1 MSHADGGSA
10 RTRPPPPGRWLAFAI
25 LLGVLVGVP
34 WWLGRQL
41 GEPTAQPDAA
51 ATDDDAAITPQGAS
65 QPVARIR
72 GVVLLEVPRAS
83 EPADVVDDTD
93 GDDAAP
99 PTPPPVDTAPPPP
112 QQCRITAWQQGREVA
127 TPAACSQGGAFE
139 LWLLPGVAGRVAVEL
154 QVADRLRA
162 VVETELPPGA
172 IGRLPTVALGIGERL
187 GGTLVDGRGNPVAG
201 AVVTARPNPDL
212 DEPEPWRA
220 TTDGAGRFLFDTLPP
235 GPVTLRAE
243 PPGHAPSVLEAL
255 APEADVQLVV
265 DALFDLRGRVVGP
278 TEALARARVRLEGSG
293 VWPAREV
300 ACDATGAFV
309 VPGIVDGVYALQ
321 AIAPAASPGAPEYA
335 SIVLESVD
343 PSAELTLVL
352 AHGYRIPVRVLDE
365 DGNAVV
371 DARVTVG
378 NAHLGLLQLHERTDA
393 AGSVFVGPVPSGSY
407 VVRAD
412 ADGYLPSEPAAVDV
426 AEAAA
431 EEVVLRVARPGSITG
446 IVVDADDRAVAGAWI
461 EVESD
466 APYSVGEQD
475 TRRELFDR
483 AIAAAGSLGVT
494 AGAVPEIP
502 MSTWHEDDS
511 APEPSAALVSDADGR
526 FALEGLVPGLY
537 TLRARHGRYA
547 ASDTV
552 VVRVFAGHEQSGVR
566 LVLREGEPL
575 TGRVLDGNRRPLAD
589 ATVEL
594 DDGSRYGTN
603 WRGEFDAGLRSG
615 AVELVARAPGLVA
628 TTRRVVVA
636 AATDVELVLQPADAI
651 VRGHVLDDNLRPL
664 ASAQVSLGP
673 ESPLQP
679 TEVTWTDARGQFRF
693 DAVAAGT
700 VTLQIEH
707 PRHASATVSAL
718 AAEPGAAE
726 ELEIVLRRGWS
737 LRVDVRDAATGFAIP
752 GASVIAGDRRDRTDR
767 GGIVVFEALADD
779 SVVVTVEA
787 QDYSGRS
794 RTAARD
800 QDHDRVELVV
810 ELAQG
815 GTVSGVVTDW
825 AGDPVASAQVVV
837 EVDGEAVAELR
848 TDARGRF
855 RAAGIPEGP
864 IVLRAAPPS
873 DREQDLAPVAQSS
886 DVLRGR
892 TTSGIDLRFD
902 RR

>member
-1 MSHADGGSA
+1 MSAAGGSA
-10 RTRPPPPGRWLAFAI
+10 HARPPPPGRWLALAI

-34 WWLGRQL
+34 WWLAQQMGA
-41 GEPTAQPDAA
+41 PTS
-51 ATDDDAAITPQGAS
+51 ATDAVAHDDGGALVQPLPS
-65 QPVARIR
+65 QPAARIR
-72 GVVLLEVPRAS
+72 GVVLLEVPRES
-83 EPADVVDDTD
+83 EAIDAVVDTD

-99 PTPPPVDTAPPPP
+99 PAPPAVDTAPPEP
-112 QQCRITAWQQGREVA
+112 QHCRITAWQQGREVA
-127 TPAACSQGGAFE
+127 SATACTPGGGFE
-139 LWLLPGVAGRVAVEL
+139 LTLHEGVAGRVAVEL

-162 VVETELPPGA
+162 VVETEVPPGA
-172 IGRLPTVALGIGERL
+172 IGRLPTVALGFGERL
-187 GGTLVDGRGNPVAG
+187 SGTLVDGRGRAVAG

-220 TTDGAGRFLFDTLPP
+220 RTDEAGRFLFDTLPP

-243 PPGHAPSVLEAL
+243 PAGHAPSVLEAL

-300 ACDATGAFV
+300 ACDASGGFV

-352 AHGYRIPVRVLDE
+352 AHGFRIPVRVVDE
-365 DGNAVV
+365 EGLAVV

-393 AGSVFVGPVPSGSY
+393 AGTVLVGPVPSGSY

-412 ADGYLPSEPAAVDV
+412 ADGHLPSEPAAIDV
-426 AEAAA
+426 ADGPAD
-431 EEVVLRVARPGSITG
+431 EVVLRVAKPGSITG
-446 IVVDADDRAVAGAWI
+446 IVVDADDRVVAGAWI

-466 APYSVGEQD
+466 APYSLGEQD

-483 AIAAAGSLGVT
+483 AVAAAGSLGVT

-526 FALEGLVPGLY
+526 FTLPGLVPGLY

-575 TGRVLDGNRRPLAD
+575 TGRVLDGNRRPLAE

-615 AVELVARAPGLVA
+615 AVELVARAPGMVA
-628 TTRRVVVA
+628 GKRRVVVTGP
-636 AATDVELVLQPADAI
+636 TDVELQLQPADAT

-664 ASAQVSLGP
+664 PSAQVSLSP
-673 ESPLQP
+673 DSPLQP
-679 TEVTWTDARGQFRF
+679 TEVTWTDTRGQFRF
-693 DAVAAGT
+693 DDIAAGT

-707 PRHASATVSAL
+707 PRHASAQVSAS
-718 AAEPGAAE
+718 ATDPGAAD

-752 GASVIAGDRRDRTDR
+752 GASVLAGDRRDRTDR
-767 GGIVVFEALADD
+767 AGIVEFEALAEDR
-779 SVVVTVEA
+779 VVVTVEA
-787 QDYSGRS
+787 QDYGR
-794 RTAARD
+794 RTRTLERD
-800 QDHDRVELVV
+800 DGHDRVELVV
-810 ELAQG
+810 ELSQG
-815 GTVSGVVTDW
+815 GSVSGIVTDW
-825 AGDPVASAQVVV
+825 AGDPVASAQVII

-864 IVLRAAPPS
+864 IVLRAGPPS
-873 DREQDLAPVAQSS
+873 DREEDLAPVAQSS